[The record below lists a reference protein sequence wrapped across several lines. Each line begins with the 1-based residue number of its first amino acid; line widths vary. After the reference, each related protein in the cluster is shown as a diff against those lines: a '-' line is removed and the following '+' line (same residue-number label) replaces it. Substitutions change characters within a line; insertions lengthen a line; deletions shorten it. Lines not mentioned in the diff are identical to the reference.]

1 MAEGVRNTLCPSGEP
16 DLRPVALD
24 VRETVLARID
34 RGGHSTLRARAC
46 RCSSLSWSSCTRVP
60 LRPECDLTVELRVDV
75 STFHTASRDELSG
88 QDRFGLAAVRED
100 RSDSTVEVRIPGPTS
115 LLPDSRRVLVGSASS
130 SSAGSW

>member
-1 MAEGVRNTLCPSGEP
+1 MAEGVRNTLGLSGEP

-34 RGGHSTLRARAC
+34 SGGHPTLRARAC

-60 LRPECDLTVELRVDV
+60 LRPECDLTVELWVDV
-75 STFHTASRDELSG
+75 STFRTASRGELSW

-115 LLPDSRRVLVGSASS
+115 LLLDSRQVLVDSSSS